1 MKDFFLSKSRSSTNK
16 FLEGLNKWFFC
27 QKKKEGQFI
36 LFERTRLKRTTRK
49 KAKQQWSR
57 TKTVSQKAMNK

>member
-1 MKDFFLSKSRSSTNK
+1 MKDFFLSKSRNSTNK

-27 QKKKEGQFI
+27 PKKGQFI

-57 TKTVSQKAMNK
+57 TKTVSQKAMNN